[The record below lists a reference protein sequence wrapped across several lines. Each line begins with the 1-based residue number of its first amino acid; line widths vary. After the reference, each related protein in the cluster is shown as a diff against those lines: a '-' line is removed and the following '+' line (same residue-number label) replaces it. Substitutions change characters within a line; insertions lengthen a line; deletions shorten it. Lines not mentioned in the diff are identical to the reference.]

1 VRGFF
6 ITDDEQGPDLMHNR
20 RQRIEFAVLDVLAKT
35 PRWTGASSLR
45 QHLRVSGIE
54 VGEATVGRVLSDLD
68 MLGCTRKAGKLG
80 RTVTKK
86 GLAHLEALRL
96 ELERETSGRK
106 ITSFFSSFKD
116 PEALIEVLEARR
128 AVERETARLAAAKAT
143 PAQIVAMREAI
154 AAHHR
159 AVSEGSIDTQHD
171 FSLHQTIAVASGN
184 GLLISLLEM
193 IRKDREVSAVVRKA
207 REREH
212 VQCAREH
219 DAILAAIERRDPV
232 AAERA
237 METHLDGLIETVR
250 SYALRA
256 PAERNEGRRPV
267 LARRVAVS

>member
-1 VRGFF
+1 
-6 ITDDEQGPDLMHNR
+6 MHDR
-20 RQRIEFAVLDVLAKT
+20 RQRVELVVLDVLAKT
-35 PRWTGASSLR
+35 PRWTGASFLR

-54 VGEATVGRVLSDLD
+54 IGEATVGRVLRDFD
-68 MLGCTRKAGKLG
+68 MLGYTRKAAKLG
-80 RTVTKK
+80 RAVTKK
-86 GLAHLEALRL
+86 GLARLEALQL
-96 ELERETSGRK
+96 EFERETSGRK

-116 PEALIEVLEARR
+116 PDALIEVLEARR
-128 AVERETARLAAAKAT
+128 AVERETARLAATKAT
-143 PAQIVAMREAI
+143 PVQIAAMQEAV

-184 GLLISLLEM
+184 GLLKSLLEM
-193 IRKDREVSAVVRKA
+193 IRKDREVSAIVRKA

-212 VQCAREH
+212 IQCAREH

-237 METHLDGLIETVR
+237 MEAHLDGLIKTVR
-250 SYALRA
+250 SYALRVL
-256 PAERNEGRRPV
+256 AERNKNGRRPE